1 MSSFRLAPI
10 LFGTLFLGLAVSSLS
25 FVDTKE
31 VAVVYRFGA
40 LNRTL
45 ESGLHF
51 HLPYPMEDIEKL
63 PIRKTHV
70 VELGQQMILTGDI
83 NLVQVNV
90 VAQYD
95 VVKVEDYVLQ
105 HKDVDLTVSKI
116 LQNTTIRVLGQTQVD
131 QESFLNRITLE
142 GDIRELC
149 QAELQKQNLGIELT
163 SLGLEELSAP
173 KAVIDAFNEISS
185 ARGEKDTMILSAQS
199 YSSKII
205 PDARGEAQKII
216 EKAKSDAFQI
226 VSTAKERKFRYDQLL
241 PTYKENPSL
250 VTKNLKMQTWRRM
263 SAQENKIVIHQI
275 GDDDELIL
283 NHTTLPREK

>member
-1 MSSFRLAPI
+1 MSSFRLAPV
-10 LFGTLFLGLAVSSLS
+10 LLGTLLLGLTASSLS

-40 LNRTL
+40 LSRTL

-51 HLPYPMEDIEKL
+51 HLPYPIEEIDEL
-63 PIRKTHV
+63 TIRQTHV
-70 VELGQQMILTGDI
+70 VELGQQMVLTGDA

-142 GDIRELC
+142 REIRELC
-149 QAELQKQNLGIELT
+149 QAELQGQNLGIELT

-185 ARGEKDTMILSAQS
+185 ARGEKDTMILSAQT

-205 PDARGEAQKII
+205 PDARGDAQKII
-216 EKAKSDAFQI
+216 EQAKSDAFRI

-263 SAQENKIVIHQI
+263 SEQENKIVIHQI

>member
-51 HLPYPMEDIEKL
+51 HLPYPIEDIEKL